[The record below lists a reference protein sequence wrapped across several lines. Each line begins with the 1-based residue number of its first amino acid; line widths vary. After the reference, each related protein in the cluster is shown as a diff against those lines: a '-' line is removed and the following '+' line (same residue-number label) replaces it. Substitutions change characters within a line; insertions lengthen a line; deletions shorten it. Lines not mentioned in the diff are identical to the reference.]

1 MEILL
6 MMSRKRISSVFRS
19 VNPSWKVTN
28 VFFYLKYFVLSKYL
42 LGANHEIE
50 EAELKIASLR
60 IGNEDDF
67 LDIDENIQ
75 RLEQSHQQIS
85 QVLHTF
91 RSLKSSR
98 QTSDLSRRFSL
109 NNLNESSSILQQEF
123 NMKESPSDYFS
134 DSESSNVPLKQGFSP
149 VVGSF
154 DKGDGRNVPV
164 TKSRSVDIMLNNESF
179 EEDLSKCF
187 QSSPIVND
195 RNQRNNNQSEE
206 NLVSNSF
213 NSFDQSE
220 TKSETLEDEIQTLQ
234 PNERKVLYIA
244 KEIMTSERSYVDVLK
259 LVNIDFKNFI
269 QDARKNSKSQ
279 IIPTEQFL
287 KIFR

>member
-1 MEILL
+1 
-6 MMSRKRISSVFRS
+6 
-19 VNPSWKVTN
+19 
-28 VFFYLKYFVLSKYL
+28 
-42 LGANHEIE
+42 
-50 EAELKIASLR
+50 
-60 IGNEDDF
+60 
-67 LDIDENIQ
+67 
-75 RLEQSHQQIS
+75 
-85 QVLHTF
+85 
-91 RSLKSSR
+91 
-98 QTSDLSRRFSL
+98 
-109 NNLNESSSILQQEF
+109 
-123 NMKESPSDYFS
+123 
-134 DSESSNVPLKQGFSP
+134 
-149 VVGSF
+149 
-154 DKGDGRNVPV
+154 
-164 TKSRSVDIMLNNESF
+164 MLNNESF

-187 QSSPIVND
+187 QSSPIVN
-195 RNQRNNNQSEE
+195 RNQRNNNQSVE

>member
-1 MEILL
+1 
-6 MMSRKRISSVFRS
+6 
-19 VNPSWKVTN
+19 
-28 VFFYLKYFVLSKYL
+28 
-42 LGANHEIE
+42 
-50 EAELKIASLR
+50 
-60 IGNEDDF
+60 
-67 LDIDENIQ
+67 
-75 RLEQSHQQIS
+75 
-85 QVLHTF
+85 
-91 RSLKSSR
+91 
-98 QTSDLSRRFSL
+98 
-109 NNLNESSSILQQEF
+109 
-123 NMKESPSDYFS
+123 MKESPSDYFS
-134 DSESSNVPLKQGFSP
+134 DSESSNVPIKQTFSRMF
-149 VVGSF
+149 GSF
-154 DKGDGRNVPV
+154 DKGSRRNIPV

-187 QSSPIVND
+187 QSSPIVN
-195 RNQRNNNQSEE
+195 RNQRNNNQSVE

-287 KIFR
+287 KIFRYNSLI

>member
-1 MEILL
+1 M
-6 MMSRKRISSVFRS
+6 
-19 VNPSWKVTN
+19 
-28 VFFYLKYFVLSKYL
+28 KYFP
-42 LGANHEIE
+42 GANQEIE

-60 IGNEDDF
+60 IGGEDDF
-67 LDIDENIQ
+67 LHIDENIQ

-91 RSLKSSR
+91 RNIKSSR
-98 QTSDLSRRFSL
+98 ETTDLSRRFSL
-109 NNLNESSSILQQEF
+109 NNLNESSSVSQQEI

-134 DSESSNVPLKQGFSP
+134 DSESSNVPVKQGFSRMF
-149 VVGSF
+149 GSF
-154 DKGDGRNVPV
+154 DKGSRRKVPV

-179 EEDLSKCF
+179 DEDLSKCF
-187 QSSPIVND
+187 QSSPIVAD
-195 RNQRNNNQSEE
+195 RNQRNNNQSIE

-220 TKSETLEDEIQTLQ
+220 DKSETVEDEIQSLQ
-234 PNERKVLYIA
+234 PNERKIIYIA

>member
-1 MEILL
+1 M
-6 MMSRKRISSVFRS
+6 
-19 VNPSWKVTN
+19 
-28 VFFYLKYFVLSKYL
+28 
-42 LGANHEIE
+42 
-50 EAELKIASLR
+50 KIASLR
-60 IGNEDDF
+60 IAGEDD
-67 LDIDENIQ
+67 LVDLDENIQ

-91 RSLKSSR
+91 RNIKSSR
-98 QTSDLSRRFSL
+98 QTAELSRRLSL
-109 NNLNESSSILQQEF
+109 NNLNDSSSTSQQEL

-134 DSESSNVPLKQGFSP
+134 DSESSNVPIKQTFSRMF
-149 VVGSF
+149 GSF
-154 DKGDGRNVPV
+154 DKGSRRNIPV

-187 QSSPIVND
+187 QSSPIVN

-287 KIFR
+287 KIFRYNSLI

>member
-1 MEILL
+1 
-6 MMSRKRISSVFRS
+6 
-19 VNPSWKVTN
+19 
-28 VFFYLKYFVLSKYL
+28 
-42 LGANHEIE
+42 
-50 EAELKIASLR
+50 
-60 IGNEDDF
+60 
-67 LDIDENIQ
+67 
-75 RLEQSHQQIS
+75 
-85 QVLHTF
+85 
-91 RSLKSSR
+91 
-98 QTSDLSRRFSL
+98 
-109 NNLNESSSILQQEF
+109 
-123 NMKESPSDYFS
+123 MKESPSDYFS
-134 DSESSNVPLKQGFSP
+134 DSESSNVPVKQGFSRMF
-149 VVGSF
+149 GSF
-154 DKGDGRNVPV
+154 DPGNSRNVPV

-220 TKSETLEDEIQTLQ
+220 SKSETLEDEIQTLQ

-279 IIPTEQFL
+279 IIPTEPFL